1 MLDKFVHSILIV
13 VNIGARAM
21 AATATAA
28 ATAAIAAPP
37 TKTMMN
43 DV

>member
-28 ATAAIAAPP
+28 AAIAAPL